1 MGRGWLDDAAF
12 TLGTE
17 LSLDKVLREGVRT
30 TWPGAGWMVLRRPLR
45 AREWLWRNVS
55 DQHRWR
61 TIPADWGLSGR

>member
-30 TWPGAGWMVLRRPLR
+30 SVARCWVDGSTTASSGA
-45 AREWLWRNVS
+45 RNVS